1 MTNYRITATYQNLT
15 DSKVIIVSK
24 GTLTLSAADT
34 SKALND
40 TNRTPA
46 AAKVS
51 GLAVW
56 DTVSLAAGTDYTLT
70 SEGTT
75 AALPGKYPIYIALK
89 DSQKI
94 QSLQEKY
101 NILLKNAVYT
111 LSGESY
117 TVNAKGDTNGTV
129 SITYQAD
136 AASAVLRFPAAAD
149 YPKAAR

>member
-1 MTNYRITATYQNLT
+1 MRQA
-15 DSKVIIVSK
+15 
-24 GTLTLSAADT
+24 
-34 SKALND
+34 
-40 TNRTPA
+40 R
-46 AAKVS
+46 
-51 GLAVW
+51 
-56 DTVSLAAGTDYTLT
+56 LT

-89 DSQKI
+89 DSVAVK
-94 QSLQEKY
+94 SLQQKY

-136 AASAVLRFPAAAD
+136 AASAVLPVSSGSSLPKGSKVTFTAQ
-149 YPKAAR
+149 PKAG